1 MEIPGKRM
9 FCGTL
14 LGTALAVMS
23 VVVGAGP
30 AMAVEVGATAPDFK
44 LQATT
49 GAEIGLSEFRAKK
62 WVFLEFYGVDF
73 APT

>member
-9 FCGTL
+9 FCGIR
-14 LGTALAVMS
+14 LGTAFAVLS
-23 VVVGAGP
+23 LVVGAGQ
-30 AMAVEVGATAPDFK
+30 AIAVEVGATAPDFK

-49 GAEIGLSEFRAKK
+49 GAEIGLGEFRAKK